1 MIHAVVPQPRFCTS
15 ADQAGTERLAISH
28 LRRDYGLH
36 PTHMLTA
43 SEVTETASG
52 LVGPQGIF
60 CVKGYTR
67 SLAAFT
73 VMVACRE
80 CPCIMEAWVA
90 LKVISD
96 FLWFPSLLM

>member
-1 MIHAVVPQPRFCTS
+1 MDDSCGCPAAEILHVRGPGRDGA
-15 ADQAGTERLAISH
+15 AGDLAPAT
-28 LRRDYGLH
+28 GLH